1 MRGKI
6 YTLKEKLKVKK
17 LILAGKSYKEI
28 TSLAGVPKSTIST
41 WFGKTI
47 QRPINRRAILEHLS
61 NIRKLAVAALK
72 NKWKQKRDEETQLIK
87 ASIKKELVNYPLEN
101 IGFYKSLLA
110 ILYWA
115 EGDKYKGACGIRF
128 TNTDPNLAKLYI
140 TLLRTCYNIYET
152 KFRIRLYVHHY
163 HSIKQVKTFWSKTLN
178 VPLAQ
183 FNKVYIKKR
192 GRTKRFRKNFAGICF
207 IYYGD
212 SNIRKELLELGFSLG
227 KIITKPAPIAQWTER
242 DPAKVKIPVR
252 IRVGAHESLY
262 SYRGNSKDWPSLSKK
277 TKKIR
282 D

>member
-28 TSLAGVPKSTIST
+28 TLLVGVPKSTIST

-47 QRPINRRAILEHLS
+47 KRPINRRVILEHLS

-110 ILYWA
+110 MLYWA
-115 EGDKYKGACGIRF
+115 EGNKSERGSGTKFA
-128 TNTDPNLAKLYI
+128 NTDLNLAKLYV
-140 TLLRTCYNIYET
+140 TLLRKCYNIEET
-152 KFRIRLYVHHY
+152 KLKIGLYVHYY
-163 HSIKQVKTFWSKTLN
+163 HSIKKVKNFWSKTLN
-178 VPLAQ
+178 IPLTQ
-183 FNKVYIKKR
+183 FHKVYVKKR
-192 GRTKRFRKNFAGICF
+192 SKTKRFRKNFAGICF

-212 SNIRKELLELGFSLG
+212 THIRKELLELGSSLG
-227 KIITKPAPIAQWTER
+227 KLITKSAPVAQWIEHLVA
-242 DPAKVKIPVR
+242 DQKVAR
-252 IRVGAHESLY
+252 SSRAG
-262 SYRGNSKDWPSLSKK
+262 R
-277 TKKIR
+277 T
-282 D
+282 